1 GMYRMHIHVP
11 DKKEYKP
18 IDYIKGLG
26 TITNIAIEN
35 LMVQMAKPGDDHSL
49 SEIRLQSVE
58 PGEIAVVAVAPGPG
72 LARVF
77 ASLGVTALVEGGQTM
92 NPSTQ
97 EIMNAF
103 ENLPTD
109 QIVILPNNKNIILAA
124 QQATELT
131 VKKVVVIPTVSIPQG
146 IAAMFAW
153 NSDGNFE
160 STAAAMETAL
170 ESVQSA
176 AITTATRSVE
186 IDNVNVEMG
195 QVIGLLNGKLA
206 CSGLSIEEVLTH
218 ILKEASTEE
227 YELITLYYGEDL
239 SAMQANQLAD
249 IIRESY
255 PKQEIE
261 VLEGAQPHYQLILS
275 IE

>member
-1 GMYRMHIHVP
+1 MYRMHIHVP
-11 DKKEYKP
+11 DEKEYKP

-206 CSGLSIEEVLTH
+206 CSGQSIEEVLTH